1 MKIYSYVL
9 RNDQGFAPNP
19 FWDYCTLALDQ
30 PLIRQVAQIG
40 DWIVGLKENLGNS
53 IKLSLLFAMKI
64 TEKLTF
70 EEYWNDPR
78 FQLKKPDFSID
89 EQIFRVGDNIY
100 SSLNEDTEQLYSL
113 HSNEFFENDEEWL
126 HQKKQDLQ
134 GKFVLIAD
142 KNSFHYFGR
151 KTEKIPSEELIDILY
166 CDIGHKCIADPIVPE
181 QFIDFIDNLRDRKK
195 VGFITSPEKWP
206 KDDDSWKQCEIS
218 K

>member
-53 IKLSLLFAMKI
+53 ILLSLLFAMKI

-70 EEYWNDPR
+70 EEYWDDSR

-100 SSLNEDTEQLYSL
+100 SSLNDDTEQLHSL

-134 GKFVLIAD
+134 GKFVLIAV

-195 VGFITSPEKWP
+195 IGFIASPEKWP